1 MPTSKRMVI
10 DLCSGSCSVS
20 IAAACMGFNSVS
32 IDFDPVQLHAGS
44 IYLQSL
50 NNSKFHQQMNIA
62 PVVPDIADYL
72 NQKIAKAKKKPGN
85 VDAKSNKTTGQ
96 EDNNSNDQNNIYS
109 PELPIFQPFTLPPQ
123 QRDFLIPTN
132 NLMYPQ
138 LSNYLPPTPEI
149 HAATPPLQAAT
160 PAVQAA
166 TPAVQAATLEIQA
179 PAAQATT
186 PALQVAT
193 PAVQAATL
201 EIQAPAVQAT
211 TPALQAATPAVQATT
226 PAVQAAT
233 PAVQAAT
240 LEIQAPSVQAA
251 TPAVQAATLEIQAT
265 TPVVQ
270 AATPA
275 VQAATTLAVKPA
287 GNLNCTYCEKS
298 TRFVKH
304 CCANGDQTLCT
315 NNIICL
321 IKHWTEVEHGK
332 SE

>member
-1 MPTSKRMVI
+1 MQLMPTSKRMVI

-166 TPAVQAATLEIQA
+166 TPPVQT
-179 PAAQATT
+179 
-186 PALQVAT
+186 
-193 PAVQAATL
+193 
-201 EIQAPAVQAT
+201 
-211 TPALQAATPAVQATT
+211 
-226 PAVQAAT
+226 
-233 PAVQAAT
+233 AT

-251 TPAVQAATLEIQAT
+251 APAVQAATLEIQAT